1 MSFTL
6 VLVQNLNIIHICLR
20 FTDFVVSFKKMKKK
34 QTKLNNNKN
43 DSISGSN
50 NFGLF
55 VTFWIF
61 AGHRLAPNRQ
71 YIDFIYFSIRIS
83 SIVPISIFT
92 RIYPLTIV
100 DTWDNAENNRINCK
114 NKLKKNRLDV
124 AII

>member
-55 VTFWIF
+55 VTF
-61 AGHRLAPNRQ
+61 
-71 YIDFIYFSIRIS
+71 
-83 SIVPISIFT
+83 
-92 RIYPLTIV
+92 
-100 DTWDNAENNRINCK
+100 
-114 NKLKKNRLDV
+114 
-124 AII
+124 